1 MKMIMKNLLLWGL
14 IVLSLCSI
22 GMTGAENPPANTVIV
37 PNFEGFTMEE
47 AVKILQMRGLQ
58 AQPQIAN
65 LGALV
70 VSQSPQPGSALPVG
84 GAVVLASSVQTT
96 SPQPSTG
103 VRTLQAPSQVTP
115 QTRNAVTVGSPM
127 AVAVT
132 PLLTNDL
139 RVTVAPSQT
148 PPQTSRALVQQP
160 QIVYQPAPVQQTR
173 VVYQPAPVPQTR
185 VVYQPVNVPVQ
196 QTRVVYQ
203 PAPVPQTRILY
214 QAPQPAANV
223 RGLADQTGRS
233 YPTWYPQRFLAQ
245 ANAQV
250 ATTSRAFVAYGNSG
264 QRQLI
269 QSVPANA
276 YVVSSADSKASLAWY
291 PRTMGAQGT
300 RQYQVNAVP
309 ANASVLSNAD
319 SKTSLAWYPKTL
331 TSQGTPQYQVTRQ
344 YQVTPQ
350 YQVARQS
357 QVSGQSQVYGLQ
369 TERSMQGTLLAV
381 APADAAQVPN
391 LARLYRDDALAAL
404 AKSGLAVGN
413 IIPVQAS
420 QVGAGMIVRQSLQPR
435 AIVPAGTPVDLWVA
449 N

>member
-160 QIVYQPAPVQQTR
+160 QIVYQPA
-173 VVYQPAPVPQTR
+173 
-185 VVYQPVNVPVQ
+185 PVQ